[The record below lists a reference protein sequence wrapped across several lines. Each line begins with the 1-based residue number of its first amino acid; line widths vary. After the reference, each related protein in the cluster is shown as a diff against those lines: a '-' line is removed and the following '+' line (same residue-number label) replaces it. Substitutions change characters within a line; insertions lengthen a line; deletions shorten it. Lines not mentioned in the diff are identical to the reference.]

1 MARPGLGLDLPC
13 CWPQVVAIVGG
24 ASLRRRCLTSLLRF
38 CAVAAMR
45 NSSEAFLSCLSR
57 TRRRFMRAWQ
67 DEGLV
72 QVGHGRVSI
81 LDKNRLR
88 ALVGPG

>member
-24 ASLRRRCLTSLLRF
+24 ASIRRRCLTSLLRLR
-38 CAVAAMR
+38 AVAAMR
-45 NSSEAFLSCLSR
+45 NSSEAFLSRRS
-57 TRRRFMRAWQ
+57 RRRLMRAWQ

-72 QVGHGRVSI
+72 AVEHGRVTI
-81 LDKNRLR
+81 LDKDRLR